1 MAPIFFSKRM
11 PFTTFCNEIS
21 SVKSFVVASSY
32 YYDRYLIYPVVYN
45 KEDLYYRI
53 VDTMTDYSSYLIK
66 GLYAQ
71 KILTDSLD
79 TLYYY
84 VIFID
89 TSSFYFSKNLTYV
102 VFYALNKL
110 VLTKKEFTKSEY
122 YEMYKKWEKNNFS
135 VTIVAENPNNSA
147 NVSFI
152 LNIAGPA
159 SDGSDYNDKIEDWVI
174 AVIVVAMCLILAVT
188 TNLFISLFF
197 KTQSY

>member
-21 SVKSFVVASSY
+21 PVKSFVVASSY

-89 TSSFYFSKNLTYV
+89 TSNFYFSKNLTYV
-102 VFYALNKL
+102 VFY
-110 VLTKKEFTKSEY
+110 
-122 YEMYKKWEKNNFS
+122 
-135 VTIVAENPNNSA
+135 
-147 NVSFI
+147 
-152 LNIAGPA
+152 
-159 SDGSDYNDKIEDWVI
+159 
-174 AVIVVAMCLILAVT
+174 
-188 TNLFISLFF
+188 
-197 KTQSY
+197 TQ